1 MRRLRPADGEDEMKP
16 LEIDVF
22 LCCSDNFGVLLHDPE
37 SGATAAIDAPEEGP
51 ILQAL
56 DGHGWK
62 LTHIF
67 TTHHHQDHVEANLA
81 LKDKFGCEVHGPY
94 DEAIAIPG
102 LDRSQADGD
111 EFEFAGRRVQVIST
125 PGHTAGHIC
134 YYLPDDGLLFAAD
147 TLFAMGCGR
156 LFERPAADMWH
167 SFQKLMA
174 LPDDTKVYFGHEYT
188 LANARFA
195 LTVDPEN
202 AVLIE
207 RAARVEKA
215 RQANEF
221 TIPTT
226 IGLEKQTNPYM
237 RVADAGIRRHLGLET
252 ASDADVFAEIRT
264 RKDNF

>member
-1 MRRLRPADGEDEMKP
+1 MKP
-16 LEIDVF
+16 LEIEVF
-22 LCCSDNFGVLLHDPE
+22 LCRSDNFGVLLHDSE
-37 SGATAAIDAPEEGP
+37 TGATVSIDAPEEAP
-51 ILQAL
+51 IIDAL
-56 DGHGWK
+56 NRRGWT
-62 LTHIF
+62 LTDIF

-81 LKDKFGCEVHGPY
+81 LKEKYGCEIRGPN

-102 LDRSQADGD
+102 LDRSAADGD
-111 EFEFAGRRVQVIST
+111 EFEFAGHRVQVIST

-134 YYLPDDGLLFAAD
+134 YYFPDDALLFAAD

-174 LPDDTKVYFGHEYT
+174 LPDNVTVYFGHEYT
-188 LANARFA
+188 LSNARFA
-195 LTVDPEN
+195 VTVDPQN
-202 AVLIE
+202 ATLAQ
-207 RAARVEKA
+207 RASEVEALRNDGK
-215 RQANEF
+215 F

-226 IGLEKQTNPYM
+226 IGAEKQTNPYM
-237 RVADAGIRRHLGLET
+237 RVADEALRAHLGMKD

>member
-1 MRRLRPADGEDEMKP
+1 MKP
-16 LEIDVF
+16 LEIEVF
-22 LCCSDNFGVLLHDPE
+22 QCRSDNFGVLLHDIE
-37 SGATAAIDAPEEGP
+37 SGAAVSIDAPEEAP
-51 ILQAL
+51 ILEAL
-56 DGHGWK
+56 NRRGWT
-62 LTHIF
+62 LSHIF
-67 TTHHHQDHVEANLA
+67 TTHHHQDHVDANLA
-81 LKDKFGCEVHGPY
+81 LKERFHCEIRGPH

-102 LDRSQADGD
+102 LDKSAADGD
-111 EFEFAGRRVQVIST
+111 EFEWAGRRVQVIST

-174 LPDDTKVYFGHEYT
+174 LPDETKVYFGHEYT
-188 LANARFA
+188 VANARFA
-195 LTVDPEN
+195 ITVDPEN
-202 AVLIE
+202 GVLKN
-207 RAARVEKA
+207 RVADVESLRKDG
-215 RQANEF
+215 RF

-237 RVADAGIRRHLGLET
+237 RVADASIRAHLGLET
-252 ASDADVFAEIRT
+252 ATDAEVFAEIRT